1 MDGGG
6 SGLAGCSGVDSF
18 ERSGCI
24 AVSSG
29 EKVIDLRAVAR
40 DEVGI
45 RQAQKVQASLVRR
58 PTGGPESEVGGH
70 RNVSKHRNVG
80 DLGTPRSE
88 AEDSPR

>member
-6 SGLAGCSGVDSF
+6 SGLAGCAGVHSF
-18 ERSGCI
+18 ERSGC
-24 AVSSG
+24 VGVGSG
-29 EKVIDLRAVAR
+29 EKVIDLRAVAG

-70 RNVSKHRNVG
+70 GDVSKHRNIG
-80 DLGTPRSE
+80 DLGAPRGE
-88 AEDSPR
+88 AEDNPG